1 MKPDEAQ
8 IWLKKCID
16 SGLWVP
22 GPSDDT
28 EDAPPPPE
36 ECKSTVLA
44 LIPPITH
51 DITSGAKAVQVSP
64 GTHKPRIFKSCDNFT
79 IKIVF
84 DSLFYFYSLFTISL
98 PLIHPQNAAQCVSI
112 QLLFNCR
119 LPHTIYHTQF
129 TSLIFSAGITWS
141 INFNQ
146 HFQEPSRQN
155 NRKSGQRHLELI
167 LRQVLTTVIVLYLEY
182 ISLLD

>member
-44 LIPPITH
+44 SSLIPPITH

-79 IKIVF
+79 INIMF
-84 DSLFYFYSLFTISL
+84 DSLFHS
-98 PLIHPQNAAQCVSI
+98 LIHYFTTLDTFTERCVSI
-112 QLLFNCR
+112 
-119 LPHTIYHTQF
+119 
-129 TSLIFSAGITWS
+129 
-141 INFNQ
+141 
-146 HFQEPSRQN
+146 
-155 NRKSGQRHLELI
+155 
-167 LRQVLTTVIVLYLEY
+167 
-182 ISLLD
+182 